1 MTEGATADAGGSG
14 GDGTDGATD
23 AEGTGADGSEAGE
36 VDGYSGLFGAFP
48 YAFRASESRLFRAY
62 VVLGGLVA
70 LLLAL
75 GFTVSFLISIA
86 QSAGL
91 SQGGLASFVRS
102 FVVLVG
108 FLVVLPLVGPV
119 LLVARRHRRTGSDG
133 SYDRALAAAGFLFVL
148 SLYLGVVASMP
159 ETFVLDGETVTRPDP
174 SGIFA
179 PVVAVLYAIPSI
191 ASPIVPAAAAALI
204 YLAHRRYR

>member
-36 VDGYSGLFGAFP
+36 VDGYGGLFGAFP

>member
-14 GDGTDGATD
+14 GDETDGATD

-36 VDGYSGLFGAFP
+36 ADGYGGLFGAFP
-48 YAFRASESRLFRAY
+48 YAFRASGSRLFRAY

-119 LLVARRHRRTGSDG
+119 LLVARRHRRTASDG

-191 ASPIVPAAAAALI
+191 TSPIVPAAAAALI
-204 YLAHRRYR
+204 YIAHRRYR

>member
-36 VDGYSGLFGAFP
+36 ADGYGGLFGAFP

-191 ASPIVPAAAAALI
+191 TSPIVPAAAAALI